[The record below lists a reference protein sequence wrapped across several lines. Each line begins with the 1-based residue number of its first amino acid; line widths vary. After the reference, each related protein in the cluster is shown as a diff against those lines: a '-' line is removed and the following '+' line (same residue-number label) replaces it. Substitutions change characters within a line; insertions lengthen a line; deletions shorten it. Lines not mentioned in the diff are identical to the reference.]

1 MMSWIN
7 PLSDEGEQVSADF
20 QPNPFL
26 WQAAKDKL
34 SGMTIV
40 SENKESGTIV
50 TGWDAVEN
58 HPNQEFKITVKVL
71 ATELRSD
78 CVQVDVEKRER
89 KGGQWVDLE
98 QNLRLNQEVETA
110 ILKKARALYRKS
122 LELN

>member
-40 SENKESGTIV
+40 SEDKESGTMV
-50 TGWDAVEN
+50 TGWAAVEN
-58 HPNQEFKITVKVL
+58 HSNQEFKITVKVL

-78 CVQVDVEKRER
+78 CVQAVVEKRER